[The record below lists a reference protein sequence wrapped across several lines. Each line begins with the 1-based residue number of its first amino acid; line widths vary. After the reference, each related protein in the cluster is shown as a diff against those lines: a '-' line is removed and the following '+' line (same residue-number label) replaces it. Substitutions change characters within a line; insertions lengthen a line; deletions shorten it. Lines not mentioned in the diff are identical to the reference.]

1 MIISNHAKKRL
12 NRRNISLEARE
23 IDKLKYMLQIAE
35 KKGSRESLILLEDK
49 AFLFNVKENRLITV
63 FGKEHL
69 KENIVTNLDSVV
81 FA

>member
-1 MIISNHAKKRL
+1 MIISNHARKRL
-12 NRRNISLEARE
+12 NKRKISLKESE
-23 IDKLKYMLQIAE
+23 VNKLSYMLKLAH
-35 KKGSRESLILLEDK
+35 KKGSKESLILLDDK
-49 AFLFNVKENRLITV
+49 AFLFNVRENKLITV